1 MLLGFHV
8 SSTTT
13 PMPTNS
19 NSQVN
24 EPQADQQSLVPVCIF
39 VSGPRDSG
47 KTRYIL
53 ECLRKI
59 AGTSHASEGTVAV
72 LLAEE
77 GRTRAE
83 SLSAAFPGLILR
95 RLFLPCQ
102 CCPELA
108 RLPAALRA
116 IRDANPRLERVFIE
130 VPDVAALRFLEE
142 FDEVIGWPRT
152 LVTCLSAAWFKARR
166 LEMLSPFQHAL
177 IERADMLLE
186 PDQSGTTQRLHS
198 ESTPTVAPFDMTLQ

>member
-1 MLLGFHV
+1 
-8 SSTTT
+8 
-13 PMPTNS
+13 MPTDS
-19 NSQVN
+19 NSLPSETHTSQ
-24 EPQADQQSLVPVCIF
+24 PSGPICTF
-39 VSGPRDSG
+39 VSGPRDAG
-47 KTRYIL
+47 KSRHIL

-59 AGTSHASEGTVAV
+59 AATAHTPEGTVAV

-116 IRDANPRLERVFIE
+116 IKDANPRLERVFIE
-130 VPDVAALRFLEE
+130 VPDIAALRFLEE
-142 FDEVIGWPRT
+142 FDAVIGWPRS
-152 LVTCLSAAWFKARR
+152 LVVCLSAAWCKARR
-166 LEMLSPFQHAL
+166 LEMLSPFQSAL
-177 IERADMLLE
+177 IEQADLFVE
-186 PDQSGTTQRLHS
+186 PELNPPTQRILS
-198 ESTPTVAPFDMTLQ
+198 EDTPTVAPFDMSLQ

>member
-1 MLLGFHV
+1 M
-8 SSTTT
+8 
-13 PMPTNS
+13 N
-19 NSQVN
+19 
-24 EPQADQQSLVPVCIF
+24 QQRVVPVCTF
-39 VSGPRDSG
+39 VAGPRDSG
-47 KTRYIL
+47 KTRHIL

-59 AGTSHASEGTVAV
+59 AGTSQAPVGTVAV

-116 IRDANPRLERVFIE
+116 IREANPRLERVFIE
-130 VPDVAALRFLEE
+130 APDIAALRFLEE
-142 FDEVIGWPRT
+142 FDGVIGWPRT

-166 LEMLSPFQHAL
+166 LDMLSPFQHAL
-177 IERADMLLE
+177 IERADVLLE
-186 PDQSGTTQRLHS
+186 PEQCRTTQRVHS
-198 ESTPTVAPFDMTLQ
+198 ENMPTVAPFDMTLQ